1 MPLIPRNPL
10 IPLIPL
16 GKKAPAFKLPDAA
29 NTPVSLS
36 TFAGRPLVIYF
47 YPKADTTSCTKEA
60 CDFNQALSALATLN
74 AAVIGISPDQP
85 KALAKFAAKYNLTF
99 PLLGDVP
106 GPDGIPTTIA
116 KYGVWGE
123 KSMYGRTYMGVIRTT
138 YLIAPSGKVAARWD
152 NVKVANHTTEVLAAL
167 AALK

>member
-1 MPLIPRNPL
+1 MPLNPL
-10 IPLIPL
+10 IPLIAP

-85 KALAKFAAKYNLTF
+85 KALAKFAAKYNLF
-99 PLLGDVP
+99 DR
-106 GPDGIPTTIA
+106 A
-116 KYGVWGE
+116 H
-123 KSMYGRTYMGVIRTT
+123 R
-138 YLIAPSGKVAARWD
+138 
-152 NVKVANHTTEVLAAL
+152 
-167 AALK
+167 